1 MAEFFSCSPLFL
13 IQYHLIREDL
23 TSHLKERKE
32 RKGKGAVRG
41 GERKDGEREREEGKG
56 GGRKN
61 KTVKGTLLY
70 QGNLN

>member
-32 RKGKGAVRG
+32 RKRKGAGRG
-41 GERKDGEREREEGKG
+41 GERKDGERERERKEKGEEGKI
-56 GGRKN
+56 KE
-61 KTVKGTLLY
+61 
-70 QGNLN
+70 